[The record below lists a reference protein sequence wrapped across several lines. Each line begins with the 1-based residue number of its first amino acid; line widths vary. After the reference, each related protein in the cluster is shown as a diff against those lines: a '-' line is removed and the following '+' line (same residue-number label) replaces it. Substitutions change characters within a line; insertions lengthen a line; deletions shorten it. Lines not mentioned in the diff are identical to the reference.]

1 MNNIEIKNIS
11 KSYGNKTVLDNI
23 SLTIEEGKIY
33 GLLGCNGAGKT
44 TLLNAI
50 TNRTFIDKGEILI
63 NGQNIYE
70 NDNAI
75 SKVYYM
81 TEKNLIPDDMKI
93 NDIFKYTKDFY
104 PNFDIEYA
112 NILSN
117 KFKLNTNKRIKEL
130 STGYRSICK
139 LITCLSSGA
148 NFLFFDEPVLGLDA
162 KHRDMF
168 YKELLSLYTE
178 KQNTIIISTHIIEE
192 ISDLLERV
200 IILNNSKII
209 ENENVE
215 DLLSRA
221 YAVSGKDNLID
232 KYIVDKNVIA
242 IDVLGSFK
250 KATIL
255 QEKTKE
261 DLNYIK
267 ELQLEVNKVE
277 LQKLFI
283 NLTDKEE
290 F

>member
-1 MNNIEIKNIS
+1 MSNIEIKNIS

-290 F
+290 I

>member
-1 MNNIEIKNIS
+1 MSNIEIKNIS
-11 KSYGNKTVLDNI
+11 KAYGNKTVLDNI

-63 NGQNIYE
+63 NGENIYE

-93 NDIFKYTKDFY
+93 KDIFKYTKDFY

-209 ENENVE
+209 EDENVE

-290 F
+290 I

>member
-130 STGYRSICK
+130 STGYR
-139 LITCLSSGA
+139 
-148 NFLFFDEPVLGLDA
+148 LF
-162 KHRDMF
+162 
-168 YKELLSLYTE
+168 
-178 KQNTIIISTHIIEE
+178 
-192 ISDLLERV
+192 
-200 IILNNSKII
+200 
-209 ENENVE
+209 
-215 DLLSRA
+215 
-221 YAVSGKDNLID
+221 VS
-232 KYIVDKNVIA
+232 
-242 IDVLGSFK
+242 
-250 KATIL
+250 
-255 QEKTKE
+255 
-261 DLNYIK
+261 
-267 ELQLEVNKVE
+267 
-277 LQKLFI
+277 
-283 NLTDKEE
+283 
-290 F
+290 

>member
-1 MNNIEIKNIS
+1 MSNIEIKNIS

-63 NGQNIYE
+63 NGENIYE

-75 SKVYYM
+75 SNVYYM

-93 NDIFKYTKDFY
+93 KDIFKYTKDFY

-209 ENENVE
+209 EDENVE

-221 YAVSGKDNLID
+221 YAVSGKDNIID

-261 DLNYIK
+261 DLDYIK

-290 F
+290 I

>member
-1 MNNIEIKNIS
+1 MSNIEIKNIS

-70 NDNAI
+70 NDNVI

-290 F
+290 I

>member
-1 MNNIEIKNIS
+1 MSNIEIKNIS

-50 TNRTFIDKGEILI
+50 TNRTFIDNGEILI
-63 NGQNIYE
+63 NGENIYE

-75 SKVYYM
+75 SNVYYM

-93 NDIFKYTKDFY
+93 KDIFKYTKDFY

-261 DLNYIK
+261 DLDYIK

-290 F
+290 I

>member
-290 F
+290 I

>member
-1 MNNIEIKNIS
+1 M
-11 KSYGNKTVLDNI
+11 
-23 SLTIEEGKIY
+23 
-33 GLLGCNGAGKT
+33 
-44 TLLNAI
+44 
-50 TNRTFIDKGEILI
+50 
-63 NGQNIYE
+63 
-70 NDNAI
+70 
-75 SKVYYM
+75 
-81 TEKNLIPDDMKI
+81 
-93 NDIFKYTKDFY
+93 
-104 PNFDIEYA
+104 
-112 NILSN
+112 
-117 KFKLNTNKRIKEL
+117 
-130 STGYRSICK
+130 
-139 LITCLSSGA
+139 ITCLSSGA

-290 F
+290 I